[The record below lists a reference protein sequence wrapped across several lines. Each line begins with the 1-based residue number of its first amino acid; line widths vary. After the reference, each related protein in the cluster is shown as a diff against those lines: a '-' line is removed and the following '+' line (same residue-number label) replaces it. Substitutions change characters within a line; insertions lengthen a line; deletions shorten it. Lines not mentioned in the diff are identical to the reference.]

1 MHLRDLPQLKY
12 RGHPIWP
19 PTWNKT
25 KDSIPTVV
33 GEVGVLKFVH
43 SHRGGSLR
51 CYIVMEHE
59 NEKYV
64 GDLLFDD
71 PALARQITVLLRTNV
86 GRTLKEIGD
95 IEVA

>member
-1 MHLRDLPQLKY
+1 
-12 RGHPIWP
+12 
-19 PTWNKT
+19 
-25 KDSIPTVV
+25 
-33 GEVGVLKFVH
+33 
-43 SHRGGSLR
+43 
-51 CYIVMEHE
+51 MEHE